1 MNNNRDELRRMAR
14 EILVS
19 ELKKHREESDT
30 PSTDKSTIKDPLR
43 NLKAVSK
50 YYGNSNRLN

>member
-1 MNNNRDELRRMAR
+1 MNNRDELRRMAR

-19 ELKKHREESDT
+19 ELKKRREESDT
-30 PSTDKSTIKDPLR
+30 PNADKSTIKDPLR
-43 NLKAVSK
+43 NLRAVSK